1 MIEDIISLCKTYM
14 IDFLDIKTIQTIAL
28 KTKRYDLLVYLNN
41 NSIEYISYV
50 KNALYRNNWS
60 EPKAMDTK

>member
-14 IDFLDIKTIQTIAL
+14 IDFLDVKTIQTIAL

-50 KNALYRNNWS
+50 KNALY
-60 EPKAMDTK
+60 